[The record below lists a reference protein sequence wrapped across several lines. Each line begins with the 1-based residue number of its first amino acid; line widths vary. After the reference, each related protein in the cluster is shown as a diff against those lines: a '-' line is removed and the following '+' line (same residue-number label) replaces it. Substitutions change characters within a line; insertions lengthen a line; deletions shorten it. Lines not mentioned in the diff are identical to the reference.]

1 MLDIKFIRNNPEVVR
16 KAIQNKNI
24 NLDLDKLL
32 AIDARRREL
41 MESSETLKAE
51 QNRKSNIGKG
61 LLPGGDSAEGGDIR
75 KRSGIYKSPQFDIEE
90 LKTLKEKFKV
100 MEHELTC
107 VEEEFNQLMMQ
118 APNIPSDD
126 TPIGSD
132 ESGNKI
138 LRQWGEIPKFRFKPK
153 EHWELGQELD
163 VIDVERAAK
172 VSGARFAYRKGDIAL
187 LEFAIIQYTF
197 SIFTNEKMLKKILK
211 KAKLDLSS
219 KPFRPIL
226 PPVMIKPDVFQKMDR
241 LEPKEERYYIPSDDS
256 YLIGSAEHTIGA
268 MHMDETFKEEDLP
281 IRYIGFSTA
290 FRREAGSYGKDMK
303 GLIRMHQFD
312 KLEIESFT
320 LPECSRKEQNFIIA
334 IIEHMIQ
341 ELKLPYQVLIM
352 CTGDMG
358 KQDARHIDIEIWM
371 PGQNKYRETHTS
383 DLMTDFQARRLST
396 RVKRNNGE
404 TQYVHMNDA
413 TAFAL
418 SRAVVAIMENY
429 QTEKG
434 AIEVPKALQKYMSG
448 IKEIKKLRN

>member
-1 MLDIKFIRNNPEVVR
+1 MLDIKFIRNNSEVVR

-24 NLDLDKLL
+24 DLDLDKLL
-32 AIDARRREL
+32 ALDARRREL
-41 MESSETLKAE
+41 IESSETLKAE
-51 QNRKSNIGKG
+51 QNRKSKG
-61 LLPGGDSAEGGDIR
+61 
-75 KRSGIYKSPQFDIEE
+75 PQFDVED
-90 LKTLKEKFKV
+90 LKALKEKFKV

-107 VEEEFNQLMMQ
+107 VEEEFSQMMLQ
-118 APNIPSDD
+118 VPSIPSDD
-126 TPIGSD
+126 TPIGPD

-138 LRQWGEIPKFRFKPK
+138 LRQWGEVPKFDFNPK

-163 VIDVERAAK
+163 VIDMERAAK
-172 VSGARFAYRKGDIAL
+172 VSGARFAYRKGDVAL
-187 LEFAIIQYTF
+187 LEFAIIQYTL
-197 SIFTNEKMLKKILK
+197 SVLTNEKILKKILK
-211 KAKLDLSS
+211 RAKLDLSP
-219 KPFRPIL
+219 KPFRPLL

-241 LEPKEERYYIPSDDS
+241 LEPREERYHIPSDDI
-256 YLIGSAEHTIGA
+256 YLVGSAEHTIGA
-268 MHMDETFKEEDLP
+268 MHMDETFKEDELP

-320 LPECSRKEQNFIIA
+320 LPEDSQKEQDFIVA
-334 IIEHMIQ
+334 VIEYMVQ

-383 DLMTDFQARRLST
+383 DLMTDFQARRLNT
-396 RVKRNNGE
+396 RVKRTSGE
-404 TQYVHMNDA
+404 TQHVHMNDA

-429 QTEKG
+429 QTSKG
-434 AIEVPKALQKYMSG
+434 TIIVPKALRKYMGG
-448 IKEIKKLRN
+448 IKEIK

>member
-1 MLDIKFIRNNPEVVR
+1 MLDIKFIRQNPEIVK

-24 NLDLDKLL
+24 DLDLDKLL
-32 AIDARRREL
+32 ATDTRRREL
-41 MESSETLKAE
+41 IESSEALKAE
-51 QNRKSNIGKG
+51 QNRKSKG
-61 LLPGGDSAEGGDIR
+61 
-75 KRSGIYKSPQFDIEE
+75 PQFDIEE
-90 LKTLKEKFKV
+90 LKALKEKFKV
-100 MEHELTC
+100 MEHELAC
-107 VEEEFNQLMMQ
+107 VDEEFSQLMFQ
-118 APNIPSDD
+118 VPNIPSDD
-126 TPIGSD
+126 TPVGPD
-132 ESGNKI
+132 ESGNKV
-138 LRQWGEIPKFRFKPK
+138 LRQWGEIPKFSAEGGFKPK

-163 VIDVERAAK
+163 VIDAERAAK
-172 VSGARFAYRKGDIAL
+172 VSGARFAYRKGAIVL
-187 LEFAIIQYTF
+187 LELAIIQYTM
-197 SIFTNEKMLKKILK
+197 SVLTDEKVLKKILK
-211 KAKLDLSS
+211 KSKLDLSS
-219 KPFRPIL
+219 KPFKPIL

-241 LEPKEERYYIPSDDS
+241 LEPKEERYHIPSDDI
-256 YLIGSAEHTIGA
+256 YLVGSAEHTIGA

-320 LPECSRKEQNFIIA
+320 LPEDSQKEQDFIVA
-334 IIEHMIQ
+334 VIEYMVQ

-383 DLMTDFQARRLST
+383 DLMTDFQARRLGT

-429 QTEKG
+429 QTSKG
-434 AIEVPKALQKYMSG
+434 TIEVPKVLRKYMG
-448 IKEIKKLRN
+448 GMKEIK

>member
-1 MLDIKFIRNNPEVVR
+1 MLDIHFIRENSELVR

-24 NLDLDKLL
+24 DLDLDKLL
-32 AIDARRREL
+32 AAEERRKHVIQEMEL
-41 MESSETLKAE
+41 SRAE
-51 QNRKSNIGKG
+51 QNKKSKG
-61 LLPGGDSAEGGDIR
+61 PQ
-75 KRSGIYKSPQFDIEE
+75 SPEE
-90 LKTLKEKFKV
+90 LEKLRGMKEKIKLLEKEFGI
-100 MEHELTC
+100 
-107 VEEEFNQLMMQ
+107 VEDEFNSLMLQ
-118 APNIPSDD
+118 IPNIPSDD
-126 TPIGSD
+126 TPIGKD
-132 ESGNKI
+132 ESENRI
-138 LRQWGEIPKFRFKPK
+138 LYKVGELPQFDFKPK

-163 VIDVERAAK
+163 VIDMERAAK
-172 VSGARFAYRKGDIAL
+172 VSGARFAYRKGDVAL
-187 LEFAIIQYTF
+187 LEFAIIQYTL
-197 SIFTNEKMLKKILK
+197 SVLTNEKILKKILK

-219 KPFRPIL
+219 KPFRPLL

-241 LEPKEERYYIPSDDS
+241 LEPKEERYHIPSDDI
-256 YLIGSAEHTIGA
+256 YLVGSAEHTIGA
-268 MHMDETFKEEDLP
+268 MHMDETFKEDELP
-281 IRYIGFSTA
+281 LRYIGFSTA

-320 LPECSRKEQNFIIA
+320 LPEDSQKEQDFIVA
-334 IIEHMIQ
+334 VIEYMVQ

-383 DLMTDFQARRLST
+383 DLMTDFQARRLNT
-396 RVKRNNGE
+396 RVKRNSGE

-434 AIEVPKALQKYMSG
+434 TIQIHKVLQKHMG
-448 IKEIKKLRN
+448 NLKEIKNY

>member
-1 MLDIKFIRNNPEVVR
+1 MLDIKFIRQNQETVR
-16 KAIQNKNI
+16 KAIKNKNI
-24 NLDLDKLL
+24 DLDLDKLL

-41 MESSETLKAE
+41 IESSEALKAE
-51 QNRKSNIGKG
+51 QNRKSKG
-61 LLPGGDSAEGGDIR
+61 
-75 KRSGIYKSPQFDIEE
+75 PQFNVEE
-90 LKTLKEKFKV
+90 LKSLKEKFKV
-100 MEHELTC
+100 MEHELDC
-107 VEEEFNQLMMQ
+107 VEEEFGQLMMQ
-118 APNIPSDD
+118 VPNIPSDD
-126 TPIGSD
+126 TPIGRD
-132 ESGNKI
+132 ESENKV
-138 LRQWGEIPKFRFKPK
+138 LRQWGEIPQFSFKPK

-163 VIDVERAAK
+163 VIDIERAAK
-172 VSGARFAYRKGDIAL
+172 VSGARFAYRKGAVAL
-187 LEFAIIQYTF
+187 LEFAIIQYTL
-197 SIFTNEKMLKKILK
+197 SILTNEKTLKKIIK
-211 KAKLDLSS
+211 KAKLNLSS
-219 KPFRPIL
+219 KPFRPVL

-241 LEPKEERYYIPSDDS
+241 LEPKEERYHIPSDDV
-256 YLIGSAEHTIGA
+256 YLVGSAEHTMGA

-281 IRYIGFSTA
+281 VRYIGFSTA

-320 LPECSRKEQNFIIA
+320 LPEDSQKEQDFIVA
-334 IIEHMIQ
+334 VLEYMVQ
-341 ELKLPYQVLIM
+341 ELKLPYQALIM

-383 DLMTDFQARRLST
+383 DLMTDFQARRLNT
-396 RVKRNNGE
+396 RVKRSNGE

-434 AIEVPKALQKYMSG
+434 TIIIPKALRKYMG
-448 IKEIKKLRN
+448 GVKEIKPIG